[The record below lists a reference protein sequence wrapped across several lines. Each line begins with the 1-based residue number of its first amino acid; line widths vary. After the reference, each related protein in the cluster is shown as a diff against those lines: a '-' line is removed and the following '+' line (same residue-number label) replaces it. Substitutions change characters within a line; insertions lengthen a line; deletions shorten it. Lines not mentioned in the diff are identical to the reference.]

1 VDVKFPQ
8 AAGETKASIRAGAAS
23 LDLVIPEGVAASI
36 TIDSGVSSVNVD
48 EGRFP
53 KAGDR
58 YESPDFES
66 AQNKLTLDIG
76 ILTLEPPV

>member
-1 VDVKFPQ
+1 
-8 AAGETKASIRAGAAS
+8 
-23 LDLVIPEGVAASI
+23 LDLFVPEGVAASI

-66 AQNKLTLDIG
+66 AQNKLTLDIDVG
-76 ILTLEPPV
+76 AASLDLVVPEGVAASITVDSVR